1 MSGNLKDAEVR
12 KKPSDLDP
20 ATAHAAIE
28 QAEEFGYRVRDL
40 IDRGHKP
47 RHAIVIAL
55 KNAGMYELLKARRGA
70 MERIF
75 AYFEG
80 EVDRLKQK
88 LDEGAR
94 IVRGVPIV
102 KVGRPDEK
110 PDPVLYAV
118 DGSILK
124 KVSGE

>member
-1 MSGNLKDAEVR
+1 MSGGNLKGAEIR
-12 KKPSDLDP
+12 KKPADLDP
-20 ATAHAAIE
+20 ATAHAAVE
-28 QAEEFGYRVRDL
+28 QAEEFGFRVRDL

-55 KNAGMYELLKARRGA
+55 KNAGMYELLKAREGA

-80 EVDRLKQK
+80 EVQRLKEK

-102 KVGRPDEK
+102 KVGRPDEA
-110 PDPVLYAV
+110 PDPKLYAA
-118 DGSILK
+118 DGTLIVK
-124 KVSGE
+124 KVG